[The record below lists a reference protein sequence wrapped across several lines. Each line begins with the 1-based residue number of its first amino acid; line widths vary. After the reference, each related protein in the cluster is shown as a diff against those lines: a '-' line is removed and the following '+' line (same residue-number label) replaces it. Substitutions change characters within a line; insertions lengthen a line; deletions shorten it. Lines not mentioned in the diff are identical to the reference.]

1 MLGKLALAGIKN
13 RRRDYLVL
21 LVGLTMSAAIF
32 YMFANLATNQAFI
45 KANAVVS
52 QAAIIFGFGAVLL
65 ILITIVYIM
74 YANSFLLSMRQH
86 DYGLFMMLGATRK
99 RVGELVF
106 LETLILGTLATAV
119 GIVLGLLMSQFLV
132 GLLLDMLGLHLAHLS
147 AFYLPAVIATAV
159 LYVGLFILAS
169 LFNLVRLTRTTV
181 LKLLHTDE
189 QANQPKIH
197 PFRQMVSAVL
207 GVLFLAIGYWA
218 LAAIKTL
225 QVSAI
230 PVALVTITIGTYLLF
245 RATILVIIQGL
256 RRTKWAKKH
265 LNGFLLGQLNFRV
278 YNYTRMLT
286 IVSLLFAMALGA
298 ITVGSGYHRQLPMMA
313 NSLGTYTV
321 AIHDKNAQEQKLIDQ
336 LNVKHQATY
345 TQKRQGKVVYYNTA
359 ELKRQPFELNRGT
372 TEAKYRTHPAY
383 YSESL
388 AKFKK
393 SGSQSLDFL
402 SLAIRSEQGFYA
414 PQFLNAK
421 QFAKQRGKT
430 VTVTTVRVK
439 SMNQDK
445 AVLKR
450 LNKLELQRF
459 AQPSAMTVG
468 NYQSFELM
476 SAFFGGLE
484 FMGYFLGIAFLA
496 MLASCLMFKILS
508 GAPGD
513 KQRYQMLYKIG
524 VRQNLMRHGIAKEI
538 GILFLI
544 PGIMGVIDVLFG
556 LQMFKPLMQSP
567 MSPYLGIGSIF
578 AIFIG
583 LYAIYYVITLL
594 LYWRIV
600 LPKAPAD

>member
-1 MLGKLALAGIKN
+1 MLGKLALAGIKH

-52 QAAIIFGFGAVLL
+52 QASLIFGFGAVLL

-119 GIVLGLLMSQFLV
+119 GIVLGLAMSQFLV
-132 GLLLDMLGLHLAHLS
+132 GLLLDSLGLHLAHLS
-147 AFYLPAVIATAV
+147 AFYLPAIVVTGV

-189 QANQPKIH
+189 QANQPVIH
-197 PFRQMVSAVL
+197 PFRQMVAAVF
-207 GVLFLAIGYWA
+207 GVLFLAVGYWA
-218 LAAIKTL
+218 MAAITDL
-225 QVSAI
+225 EMTAI
-230 PVALVTITIGTYLLF
+230 PLALVTITIGTYLLF

-256 RRTKWAKKH
+256 KKTRWAKKH

-313 NSLGTYTV
+313 NSLGTYTIAV
-321 AIHDKNAQEQKLIDQ
+321 HNKTAQEQRLIDQ

-345 TQKRQGKVVYYNTA
+345 TQKRQGKVVYYNAA
-359 ELKRQPFELNRGT
+359 ELQRQPFELNKGT
-372 TEAKYRTHPAY
+372 TEAKYATHPKY
-383 YSESL
+383 YTESL
-388 AKFKK
+388 KQFKK
-393 SGSQSLDFL
+393 GGSQSLDFL
-402 SLAIRSEQGFYA
+402 SLAIRSKQGFYA
-414 PQFLNAK
+414 PQFLSAR
-421 QFAKQRGKT
+421 QFAKQPGKT

-439 SMNQDK
+439 DLNQDRRI
-445 AVLKR
+445 LKR
-450 LNKLELQRF
+450 LNKLELSRF
-459 AQPSAMTVG
+459 AQPAAMTVG
-468 NYQSFELM
+468 NYQSYELM
-476 SAFFGGLE
+476 SGFFGGLE

-513 KQRYQMLYKIG
+513 QRRYQMLYKVG
-524 VRQNLMRHGIAKEI
+524 VRQKLMRTGIAKEI

-583 LYAIYYVITLL
+583 LYAIYYVITLT

-600 LPKAPAD
+600 LPKAPTD

>member
-21 LVGLTMSAAIF
+21 LLGLTMSAAIF
-32 YMFANLATNQAFI
+32 YMFANLATNRAFI

-52 QAAIIFGFGAVLL
+52 QASLIFGFGAVLL

-106 LETLILGTLATAV
+106 LETLILGSLATAV
-119 GIVLGLLMSQFLV
+119 GIVLGLAMSQFLV
-132 GLLLDMLGLHLAHLS
+132 GFLLDMLGLHLAHLS
-147 AFYLPAVIATAV
+147 AVYVPAIVATAV

-189 QANQPKIH
+189 QANQPKVH
-197 PFRQMVSAVL
+197 PFRQMVAAIL
-207 GVLFLAIGYWA
+207 GVCFLAIGYWS
-218 LAAIKTL
+218 LAAIKDL
-225 QVSAI
+225 QMTAI
-230 PVALVTITIGTYLLF
+230 PIALVTITIGTYLLF

-256 RRTKWAKKH
+256 RRTRWAKKH

-321 AIHDKNAQEQKLIDQ
+321 AIHDKNAQEQRLIDQ

-345 TQKRQGKVVYYNTA
+345 TQKRQGKVVYYNAA
-359 ELKRQPFELNRGT
+359 ELKQQPFELNRGT
-372 TEAKYRTHPAY
+372 TEAKYATHPKY
-383 YSESL
+383 YTESL
-388 AKFKK
+388 KQFKQK
-393 SGSQSLDFL
+393 GSQSLDFL

-414 PQFLNAK
+414 PQILSAQ
-421 QFAKQRGKT
+421 QFAKQSGKT
-430 VTVTTVRVK
+430 MTVTTVRVK
-439 SMNQDK
+439 NLNQDK
-445 AVLKR
+445 RVLKR
-450 LNKLELQRF
+450 LNKLELARF
-459 AQPSAMTVG
+459 AQPEAMTVG
-468 NYQSFELM
+468 NYQSYELM
-476 SAFFGGLE
+476 SGFFGGLE

-513 KQRYQMLYKIG
+513 QRRYQMLYKVG
-524 VRQNLMRHGIAKEI
+524 VRQRLMRVGIAKEI

-583 LYAIYYVITLL
+583 LYAIYYAITLA

-600 LPKAPAD
+600 LPKAPTN